1 VQELLLHRL
10 IAQLQTTAEA
20 LRLLESVRH
29 VGWESYAPRILAR
42 IADTDAVI
50 RNRPE
55 LAQYFQSL
63 RESTGY
69 TTYSIKDWRLL
80 SDDTNVKFYGA
91 PVWVGDCTAISQ
103 ILPEIGRASC
113 RERGYRTGADGEP

>member
-1 VQELLLHRL
+1 MAQQSWQRQYLAALLASKQHTVQGFESVEFFASIATEARSSLQELLLHRL

-29 VGWESYAPRILAR
+29 AGWDSYAPRVLAR

-50 RNRPE
+50 RNQPE

-69 TTYSIKDWRLL
+69 TTYSIK
-80 SDDTNVKFYGA
+80 
-91 PVWVGDCTAISQ
+91 
-103 ILPEIGRASC
+103 
-113 RERGYRTGADGEP
+113 TGAS